1 MSKFS
6 EKTLQVKDL
15 KVYYDTPTGDIKAV
29 DGVSFDVY
37 KGECLGVVGESGCG
51 KSTAAYGIL
60 RLVQHPGKVV
70 GGNVEVDSLSVSKL
84 SEEEFRKIRAT
95 KLSLIPQGAMNS
107 LNPTMNIGAQIKDL
121 IVTHEQSISKSAL
134 NQQIEGLLRK
144 VGLPL
149 RVVKMFPHELSGGM
163 KQRVCIAIGIALN
176 PSLVIADE
184 STSALDVVV
193 QRIVAQT
200 LKNVQ
205 REMGVSMIMIGHDM
219 GLMAQMVD
227 RIAVMYAGKV
237 VEISPIKEFFSNPRH
252 PYSKVLIDSIPSLK
266 ERKPLKLVEGITH
279 DPRNPPPGCIYQ
291 LRCPFAEENCRT
303 SSPAWRHLKDGH
315 QVACHQVK
323 EGENHVA
330 A

>member
-1 MSKFS
+1 MSRFS

-15 KVYYDTPTGDIKAV
+15 RGYYDTPTGDIKAV
-29 DGVSFDVY
+29 DGVSFDVF

-70 GGNVEVDSLSVSKL
+70 GGNVEVDGSSVSEL

-121 IVTHEQSISKSAL
+121 IVTHEGSIGRSIL
-134 NQQIEGLLRK
+134 NQRIEGLLRR

-200 LKNVQ
+200 LKSVQ

-227 RIAVMYAGKV
+227 RIAVMYAGKI
-237 VEISPIKEFFSNPRH
+237 VEISPIKEFFSKPRH

-291 LRCPFAEENCRT
+291 LRCPFAEEKCRT
-303 SSPAWRHLKDGH
+303 NVPTWRHLKDGH
-315 QVACHQVK
+315 QVACHLVE
-323 EGENHVA
+323 EGEHVA

>member
-1 MSKFS
+1 MVKST

-15 KVYYDTPTGDIKAV
+15 KVYYDTPTGDVKAV

-60 RLVQHPGKVV
+60 RLVQHPGKIV
-70 GGNVEVDSLSVSKL
+70 GGKIDVDGITVSQL
-84 SEEEFRKIRAT
+84 NEEEFRQIRAT

-121 IVTHEQSISKSAL
+121 IVTHEKSL
-134 NQQIEGLLRK
+134 NSTDLSHRIDGLLRK

-227 RIAVMYAGKV
+227 RIAVMYAGNI

-291 LRCPFAEENCRT
+291 LRCPLANETCRK
-303 SSPAWRHLKDGH
+303 SSPSWRNLKEGH
-315 QVACHQVK
+315 QVACHLI
-323 EGENHVA
+323 EDEDHVA

>member
-1 MSKFS
+1 MIKTS

-15 KVYYDTPTGDIKAV
+15 KVYYDTPSGDVKAV

-60 RLVQHPGKVV
+60 RLVQHPGKI
-70 GGNVEVDSLSVSKL
+70 VDGKIDVDGITVSQL
-84 SEEEFRKIRAT
+84 NEEEFRKIRAT

-107 LNPTMNIGAQIKDL
+107 LNPTMNVGAQIKDL
-121 IVTHEQSISKSAL
+121 IVTHEKSINSVDLSHR
-134 NQQIEGLLRK
+134 IDGLLRK

-227 RIAVMYAGKV
+227 RIAVMYAGNI

-252 PYSKVLIDSIPSLK
+252 PYSKVLIDSIPSLR

-291 LRCPFAEENCRT
+291 LRCPLANETCRT
-303 SSPAWRHLKDGH
+303 KSPSWRNLKEGH
-315 QVACHQVK
+315 QVACHLI
-323 EGENHVA
+323 EDEDHVA